1 MVCSFVYCRQHYIPS
16 PTLYPIA
23 LYPNHQRYAPSHC
36 IPSPTLAKRPFPDIS
51 APNTSPCTFPDTSP
65 YPETSSCAGGT
76 LSARA
81 ALRRKHI
88 QSSRS
93 RKVTAS
99 AGKGLSQSKP
109 PSLACAART
118 FSAAAAFSISHNRLS
133 ASNAFSS
140 RFAISASKNDVFPNR
155 ALFSPCNAAIS
166 LPRSMYKLTVIY
178 SASSSPATAYVKNL
192 VISASVFC
200 INPSLCRRFG
210 LPLPVPEAAVP
221 PVQPLRPTRRFTLS
235 SPS

>member
-1 MVCSFVYCRQHYIPS
+1 MS
-16 PTLYPIA
+16 
-23 LYPNHQRYAPSHC
+23 
-36 IPSPTLAKRPFPDIS
+36 K
-51 APNTSPCTFPDTSP
+51 
-65 YPETSSCAGGT
+65 TSSCAGGT

-81 ALRRKHI
+81 ALRHKHI
-88 QSSRS
+88 QSWRS

-133 ASNAFSS
+133 ASNALSS
-140 RFAISASKNDVFPNR
+140 RFAISASKMMFSQTGRSFRP
-155 ALFSPCNAAIS
+155 AMPQSPCPARYTGSPRHTAPAAAP
-166 LPRSMYKLTVIY
+166 PRRMLKSGHIRLR
-178 SASSSPATAYVKNL
+178 
-192 VISASVFC
+192 FC
-200 INPSLCRRFG
+200 VNPPLCRRFG

-221 PVQPLRPTRRFTLS
+221 PVQPQRPTRRFTLS

>member
-1 MVCSFVYCRQHYIPS
+1 MKI
-16 PTLYPIA
+16 I
-23 LYPNHQRYAPSHC
+23 
-36 IPSPTLAKRPFPDIS
+36 
-51 APNTSPCTFPDTSP
+51 PNTSPCTPQDTSP
-65 YPETSSCAGGT
+65 YPKTSSCAGGT

-81 ALRRKHI
+81 VPRCKHI

-93 RKVTAS
+93 RKVTVS

-166 LPRSMYKLTVIY
+166 LPRSMYRLTETY

-192 VISASVFC
+192 VIH
-200 INPSLCRRFG
+200 
-210 LPLPVPEAAVP
+210 
-221 PVQPLRPTRRFTLS
+221 S
-235 SPS
+235 SRNHPITNTKQILKKEKRG

>member
-1 MVCSFVYCRQHYIPS
+1 MVCSF
-16 PTLYPIA
+16 
-23 LYPNHQRYAPSHC
+23 C
-36 IPSPTLAKRPFPDIS
+36 IPPPTLAKRPFPDMS
-51 APNTSPCTFPDTSP
+51 APNTSPCTPQDTSP
-65 YPETSSCAGGT
+65 YPKTSSCAGGT

-81 ALRRKHI
+81 VPRHKHI

-93 RKVTAS
+93 RRVTAS

-109 PSLACAART
+109 PLS
-118 FSAAAAFSISHNRLS
+118 FSASAASSISHNRLS
-133 ASNAFSS
+133 ARNAFSS

-166 LPRSMYKLTVIY
+166 LPRSIYRLTETY

-221 PVQPLRPTRRFTLS
+221 PVQPQRPTRRFTLS
-235 SPS
+235 SLS

>member
-1 MVCSFVYCRQHYIPS
+1 MVCSFVYCRQ
-16 PTLYPIA
+16 
-23 LYPNHQRYAPSHC
+23 RYAPLHC
-36 IPSPTLAKRPFPDIS
+36 IPPPTLAKRPFPDIS
-51 APNTSPCTFPDTSP
+51 APNTSPCTPQDTSP
-65 YPETSSCAGGT
+65 CQERFSCADGT

-88 QSSRS
+88 QSARS

-140 RFAISASKNDVFPNR
+140 RFAISASKNDVFPDR

-166 LPRSMYKLTVIY
+166 LPRSIYRLTETY

-200 INPSLCRRFG
+200 VNPPLCRRFG

-221 PVQPLRPTRRFTLS
+221 PVQPQRPTRRFRLS

>member
-1 MVCSFVYCRQHYIPS
+1 MVCSF
-16 PTLYPIA
+16 
-23 LYPNHQRYAPSHC
+23 C
-36 IPSPTLAKRPFPDIS
+36 IPPPTLAKRPFPDMS
-51 APNTSPCTFPDTSP
+51 APNTSPCTSPDTSP
-65 YPETSSCAGGT
+65 YPKTSSCAGST

-88 QSSRS
+88 QSARS

-133 ASNAFSS
+133 ASNALSS

-155 ALFSPCNAAIS
+155 ALLSPCNAAIS
-166 LPRSMYKLTVIY
+166 LPRSIYRLTAIY
-178 SASSSPATAYVKNL
+178 SANSSPATAYVKNL

-221 PVQPLRPTRRFTLS
+221 PVQPQRPTRRFTLS